1 MAYFSIGLAKASNL
15 KYVFIEKIRRK
26 ITEIQAD
33 SSLISVNKWS
43 WTFDNQYFN
52 TNLGFKPINMK
63 KAIILMIAITAFSG
77 ASAQVQFGI
86 KAGLN
91 ISSLSLSNVLEDGE
105 TKSSLTSFNG
115 GLFASLP
122 IAESL
127 SVQPEINYSMQGTNL
142 DLEGDKGSL
151 NYDYLN
157 VPVLIKYSHE
167 SGLFA
172 ETGPQAGFL
181 LSAKAKSGGSSYDV
195 KDGVES
201 FDFSWALGIG
211 YKLHDIGLG
220 IDVRYN
226 LGLTNTIKNPFN
238 GSSAK
243 NGVLQIDLFYMFSPG
258 SK

>member
-1 MAYFSIGLAKASNL
+1 
-15 KYVFIEKIRRK
+15 
-26 ITEIQAD
+26 
-33 SSLISVNKWS
+33 
-43 WTFDNQYFN
+43 
-52 TNLGFKPINMK
+52 MK
-63 KAIILMIAITAFSG
+63 KPIILMIAIAAFSG
-77 ASAQVQFGI
+77 LNAQVQLGV

-91 ISSLSLSNVLEDGE
+91 ISSLSLSNVLGNGDS
-105 TKSSLTSFNG
+105 KSSLTSFNG
-115 GLFASLP
+115 GLFVSLP

-127 SVQPEINYSMQGTNL
+127 SVQPEINYSAQGTNL

-157 VPVLIKYSHE
+157 VPVLVKYSHE

-181 LSAKAKSGGSSYDV
+181 LSAKQKIDGSSYDAKNNV
-195 KDGVES
+195 QS

-211 YKLHDIGLG
+211 YKLKELGLG

-226 LGLTNTIKNPFN
+226 LGLTNTIKAPYN

-243 NGVLQIDLFYMFSPG
+243 NGVFQVDLFYMFSPG

>member
-1 MAYFSIGLAKASNL
+1 MVLP
-15 KYVFIEKIRRK
+15 
-26 ITEIQAD
+26 
-33 SSLISVNKWS
+33 
-43 WTFDNQYFN
+43 FDNQYFN
-52 TNLGFKPINMK
+52 TNLGFKPNYMK

-77 ASAQVQFGI
+77 LKAQLQLGI

-91 ISSLSLSNVLEDGE
+91 IASLSLTNVLGSGE
-105 TKSSLTSFNG
+105 SKSSLTSFNG

-157 VPVLIKYSHE
+157 IPVLIKYNHE

-181 LSAKAKSGGSSYDV
+181 LSAKAKSGGTSYDV
-195 KDGVES
+195 KDGVQS
-201 FDFSWALGIG
+201 FDFSWALGLG
-211 YKLHDIGLG
+211 YKLHDLGLG

-226 LGLTNTIKNPFN
+226 FGLTNTIKDPFN

-243 NGVLQIDLFYMFSPG
+243 NGVFQIDLFYMFSPG
-258 SK
+258 SN

>member
-1 MAYFSIGLAKASNL
+1 MKKSIIL
-15 KYVFIEKIRRK
+15 
-26 ITEIQAD
+26 
-33 SSLISVNKWS
+33 LIS
-43 WTFDNQYFN
+43 
-52 TNLGFKPINMK
+52 IM
-63 KAIILMIAITAFSG
+63 AFSG
-77 ASAQVQFGI
+77 LSAQVQFGI

-91 ISSLSLSNVLEDGE
+91 ISSLSVSNGVLGDGE
-105 TKSSLTSFNG
+105 SKSSLTTFNG

-127 SVQPEINYSMQGTNL
+127 CLQPEINYSGQGMNVSGPGET
-142 DLEGDKGSL
+142 GSL

-181 LSAKAKSGGSSYDV
+181 LSAKGKSNGNSYEL
-195 KDGVES
+195 KDGTQS
-201 FDFSWALGIG
+201 FDFSWALGLG
-211 YKLHDIGLG
+211 YKLKDLGLG

-226 LGLTNTIKNPFN
+226 LGLTNTFKNVPD
-238 GSSAK
+238 GYSAK
-243 NGVLQIDLFYMFSPG
+243 NGVFQIDLFYMFSPG